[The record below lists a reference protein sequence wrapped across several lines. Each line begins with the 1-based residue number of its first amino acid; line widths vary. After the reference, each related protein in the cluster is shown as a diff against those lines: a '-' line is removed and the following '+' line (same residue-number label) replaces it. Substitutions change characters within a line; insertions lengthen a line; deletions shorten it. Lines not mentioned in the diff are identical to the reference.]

1 MKFSHLNISQYLEMI
16 YLLYI
21 TVVLDKVAFKKVTL
35 ILSSNMDNILNIF
48 FGLYYA
54 SDIFLIISDLFSYI
68 LWTAF

>member
-1 MKFSHLNISQYLEMI
+1 MI

-68 LWTAF
+68 L